1 MKNSFSL
8 WLSIF
13 ILLISTNGFTS
24 EKDSLSPENRFS
36 ARLEF
41 GLLGMT
47 TNSSYVAVDTED
59 ALYDSDRFPYINSL
73 GKRDSYLS
81 YGTSFFLFDINY
93 MVKDDI
99 IIYVGTPFFDDSRKG
114 LTFGTEKLF
123 QDQSILG
130 FSIFVGADET
140 WKDPYLTNIDR
151 EATHSYNLGTTIE
164 YDGLLGSGL
173 NMNYTFQG
181 LIVLDDESGAR
192 NPDLKR
198 KGIVHTVETGYR
210 FFLTNTYNIIL
221 TPSIFYTIDHRKGE
235 AYRNNSFGSELDLSM
250 ETEKNDY
257 TISGTY
263 IKYHFNG
270 MHPTFNETR
279 NENTYL
285 LKCFYT
291 RKNLMGSNWYTRIG
305 GVYEYADSN
314 IDFFKQHSFFYGVS
328 LGYIFE

>member
-13 ILLISTNGFTS
+13 ILLISANGFS
-24 EKDSLSPENRFS
+24 QEKESLSPENRFS

-41 GLLGMT
+41 GLMGMT
-47 TNSSYVAVDTED
+47 TNSSYIAVYTED

-81 YGTSFFLFDINY
+81 YGTSFFLFDVNY
-93 MVKDDI
+93 MIKDDI

-130 FSIFVGADET
+130 LSIFIGNDAL
-140 WKDPYLTNIDR
+140 WKDPYATYVDR
-151 EATHSYNLGTTIE
+151 EATYSYRLGTTIE
-164 YDGLLGSGL
+164 YDGILGSEL

-181 LIVLDDESGAR
+181 LIVIDDESGAR

-198 KGIVHTVETGYR
+198 DGITHTFETGYR
-210 FFLTNTYNIIL
+210 FFLTDTYDTIL
-221 TPSIFYTIDHRKGE
+221 TPSIFYTIDHSKGE
-235 AYRNNSFGSELDLSM
+235 AYQNNSFGTELDFST
-250 ETEKNDY
+250 ETGKNGY
-257 TISGTY
+257 TVSGTY
-263 IKYHFNG
+263 IKHHFNG
-270 MHPTFNETR
+270 IHPIFDEKRTED
-279 NENTYL
+279 TYL

-291 RKNLMGSNWYTRIG
+291 RKNLMDSNWYTRIG
-305 GVYEYADSN
+305 GVYEYVDSN
-314 IDFFKQHSFFYGVS
+314 IDFFKQHSFYYGVS
-328 LGYIFE
+328 LGYTFE